1 MFQKATRKQVKFKMA
16 LTGPS
21 GSGKTLSALL
31 IAKGLGSKIAV
42 IDTEAGS
49 ASHYAGRSGCPEFDV
64 LELKPP
70 YTTERYIE
78 AIRAA
83 QSAGYDVLVID
94 SLSHQWAGEGGLL
107 QRKEQLDARGGN
119 SYTNWAKMTPEHE
132 RLKAAV
138 MGAQMDVVCTM
149 RSKQDYALVENEK
162 GKQAP
167 KKIGLA
173 PIQRDGFEYE
183 FSLVLDIDMSHQA
196 MASKDRTGLFDKE
209 IFVPTEET
217 GKRIREWISEGE
229 VVKPEPVVDEPKS
242 VPQVVLAELK
252 ALAAKKGWDLNQVKE
267 YAIKYFGR
275 LPSQL
280 TEQEFLLLQKAVK
293 TMPPV
298 DAIENGLNSEG
309 DAAL

>member
-1 MFQKATRKQVKFKMA
+1 MA

-42 IDTEAGS
+42 VDTEAGS
-49 ASHYAGRSGCPEFDV
+49 ASHYAGRPGCPEFDV
-64 LELKPP
+64 LELRPP
-70 YTTERYIE
+70 YTTDKYIE

-209 IFVPTEET
+209 IFVPTEDT
-217 GKRIREWISEGE
+217 GKRIRAWIGEGE
-229 VVKPEPVVDEPKS
+229 VAAPEPVEAPKT
-242 VPQVVLAELK
+242 VPNEVLAELK

-280 TEQEFLLLQKAVK
+280 SEAEFTLLQKAVK

-298 DAIENGLNSEG
+298 DAIEKGLTEG
-309 DAAL
+309 DVP